1 MFVRFDGNGRQ
12 QIVCLDH
19 GLYADMRDEIR
30 QQYCKFW
37 VNLVLTDTEG
47 LKEVCDE
54 WGLGD
59 AELFAQLTIMKP
71 YSKEK
76 APHLKNTTRRDLL
89 MNAKEMKARGYQRI
103 INMLKDQ
110 EKIPEELVILGRH
123 MNIVRANNAAM
134 VRYRNLNTNSLL
146 QAR

>member
-47 LKEVCDE
+47 LKEVYVTPYE
-54 WGLGD
+54 GLVRS
-59 AELFAQLTIMKP
+59 LFRIC
-71 YSKEK
+71 K
-76 APHLKNTTRRDLL
+76 AF
-89 MNAKEMKARGYQRI
+89 
-103 INMLKDQ
+103 
-110 EKIPEELVILGRH
+110 
-123 MNIVRANNAAM
+123 
-134 VRYRNLNTNSLL
+134 
-146 QAR
+146 